1 VKSHGRITWLVRGAL
16 GLGALLLVGAAL
28 GSRPATDATPPTATE
43 LVIEVA
49 AAPPTLQPA
58 TPRPTAT
65 SEPVVERII
74 SRIARET
81 QAPYPTSTAV
91 PAGLAFVN
99 VVDFGYMPSVTRI
112 HVGETVVWSNG
123 GREAHDVTGDDDWH
137 SGPIEAPVEYRHTF
151 GFEGSFNYRCSVH
164 LDMRGTIIVL
174 P

>member
-1 VKSHGRITWLVRGAL
+1 MNSSHARITWLIRGAL
-16 GLGALLLVGAAL
+16 AVGALVVVFAAL
-28 GSRPATDATPPTATE
+28 GGRPTPESPQPTATAIVVQVE
-43 LVIEVA
+43 PT
-49 AAPPTLQPA
+49 PPPA

-81 QAPYPTSTAV
+81 QAPYPTSTPV
-91 PAGLAFVN
+91 PAGFAFVSA
-99 VVDFGYMPSVTRI
+99 VDFAYMPSVTRV

-123 GREAHDVTGDDDWH
+123 GRELHDVTGDDDWH

-151 GFEGSFNYRCSVH
+151 GFEGTFTYRCSVH
-164 LDMRGTIIVL
+164 PDMHGTIVVL

>member
-1 VKSHGRITWLVRGAL
+1 VKSSTARTTWIIRGAL
-16 GLGALLLVGAAL
+16 AIGALALVFAAL
-28 GSRPATDATPPTATE
+28 GSRPAAEA
-43 LVIEVA
+43 
-49 AAPPTLQPA
+49 LQPAPTSTAMVVLLQEVA

-65 SEPVVERII
+65 GEPIVERII

-81 QAPYPTSTAV
+81 QAPYPTSTPV

-123 GREAHDVTGDDDWH
+123 GRENHDVTGDDDWH
-137 SGPIEAPVEYRHTF
+137 SGPIEGPVEYRHTF
-151 GFEGSFNYRCSVH
+151 GFEGTFNYRCSVH